1 MNLQLQKSSLI
12 KKIELINDADLL
24 KTVKSII
31 DYGLKNKDMEV
42 QELII
47 PEWQKKIVRDRR
59 KNTKRED
66 YINLEIIEKKLDKKY
81 GVK

>member
-31 DYGLKNKDMEV
+31 DYGLKNKDMEA